1 MTATGQSLMQ
11 MANGTK
17 CMIAAIDL
25 SSESRERL
33 FELGLLV
40 GTTIEVVGY
49 APLGDP
55 VEIKV
60 RGYRLMIPR
69 SEAERIFV
77 VPPIVENKG

>member
-1 MTATGQSLMQ
+1 MTATGQSLTQ
-11 MANGTK
+11 VANGTK
-17 CMIAAIDL
+17 CVIVAIEL

-40 GTTIEVVGY
+40 GTTIEIVRY

-55 VEIKV
+55 VEVKV

-69 SEAERIFV
+69 NDAERIFV
-77 VPPIVENKG
+77 VPPKL